1 MLRAPSCGLY
11 VAPVLSIQYNSSVM
25 EFWHVYLLQVVEQI
39 RSGTGPKKILV
50 IDMDTEREMVA
61 KVSTTP

>member
-1 MLRAPSCGLY
+1 M
-11 VAPVLSIQYNSSVM
+11 
-25 EFWHVYLLQVVEQI
+25 FWHVYLLQVVEQI

-61 KVSTTP
+61 KVSQLIQDVSLQVLSVL